1 MSSLSSVVRGLLARH
16 LDRHPSTIH
25 AWHSIE
31 QDLDLTPL
39 ELVLV
44 AVEIEAL
51 EDVELDVE
59 GLSDAQTVSDVY
71 AYFRRA
77 VGRARR
83 THRVAP
89 LPSSPRLR
97 GEAQCHLA
105 VPAAKSS

>member
-1 MSSLSSVVRGLLARH
+1 MTSLSSVVRGLLARH
-16 LDRHPSTIH
+16 LDRDPSTLH

-31 QDLDLTPL
+31 RDLDLTPL

-59 GLSDAQTVSDVY
+59 GLSTVERVSDLY
-71 AYFRRA
+71 AFFRRA

-83 THRVAP
+83 MSRVA
-89 LPSSPRLR
+89 
-97 GEAQCHLA
+97 
-105 VPAAKSS
+105 